1 VAIKIEQSVMLDHP
15 TVKVFALVSDPENW
29 GWLRPGPQ
37 EKGQVSLEQV
47 GVGAEFQPTLDVQ
60 GQVVEL
66 LCEVTDYAPDEL
78 LSFACVRENTWIM
91 VDLVIE
97 PVNEG
102 TKLTCKMEG
111 NIRGFVN
118 NLLEPFISQEIN
130 EQVKASL
137 ESLKGLLDSSSDC
150 ASVYPHPSRL
160 LSWCRQPKEAP
171 VRAPRGV
178 PLSRLRR
185 VRISR

>member
-1 VAIKIEQSVMLDHP
+1 MRWGLRTERCLVAIKIEQSVMLDHP

-37 EKGQVSLEQV
+37 EGPQEKGQVSLEQV

-60 GQVVEL
+60 GQVVEF

-91 VDLVIE
+91 VDLVFE

-102 TKLTCKMEG
+102 TKLTCKREG

-137 ESLKGLLDSSSDC
+137 ESLKGLLDS
-150 ASVYPHPSRL
+150 RT
-160 LSWCRQPKEAP
+160 
-171 VRAPRGV
+171 PRDT
-178 PLSRLRR
+178 
-185 VRISR
+185 